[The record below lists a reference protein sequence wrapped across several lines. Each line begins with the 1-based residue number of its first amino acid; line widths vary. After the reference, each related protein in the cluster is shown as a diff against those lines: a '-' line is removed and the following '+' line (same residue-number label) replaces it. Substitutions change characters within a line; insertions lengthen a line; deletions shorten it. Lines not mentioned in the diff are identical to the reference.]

1 MAGKFARSWALV
13 QASAAVLKSDK
24 ELLVFPLV
32 SAIAVL
38 IVVATFM
45 APIFATGMYKYMG
58 HGQPVN
64 PGMYAWLF
72 LFYFVQYIVIFF
84 FNTALVG
91 AAMIRLDGGDPTV
104 ADGLRIARSKLMP
117 IIGYAAIAATVGM
130 ILRAMEERAGFIGR
144 IVVGMIGVA
153 WTLATFMVVPVL
165 VEQDVGPIDAVKE
178 SASLLKN
185 TWGENLIGNGG
196 IGVVFGLI
204 TFAVIAVGGL
214 LTAFG
219 ASNGMMP
226 VAITFG
232 AMTILAVLGIA
243 LVQSALAG
251 IYSAALYRYATDGKA
266 PSGFDGAVLQEAFRL
281 KG

>member
-13 QASAAVLKSDK
+13 QASAAVLKADK

-32 SAIAVL
+32 SAIAVI
-38 IVVATFM
+38 IVVATFV
-45 APIFATGMYKYMG
+45 APVFATGMYKSMG

-64 PGMYAWLF
+64 PGMYAWAF

-84 FNTALVG
+84 FNSALVG

-117 IIGYAAIAATVGM
+117 IIGYAAVAATVGM
-130 ILRAMEERAGFIGR
+130 ILRALEERAGFIGR

-165 VEQDVGPIDAVKE
+165 VAQDVGPVDAIKE

-196 IGVVFGLI
+196 IGLVFGLI
-204 TFAVIAVGGL
+204 TLAVVLVGGL
-214 LTAFG
+214 LTAFS
-219 ASNGMMP
+219 ANNGMAP
-226 VAITFG
+226 VAIVLG
-232 AMTILAVLGIA
+232 AVTVLAVLGIA

-251 IYSAALYRYATDGKA
+251 IYSAALYRYATDGQA
-266 PSGFDGAVLQEAFRL
+266 PAGFDGEVLQEAFRI

>member
-32 SAIAVL
+32 SAVAVV
-38 IVVATFM
+38 IVMATFM

-64 PGMYAWLF
+64 PGMYVWGF

-84 FNTALVG
+84 FNSALVG
-91 AAMIRLDGGDPTV
+91 AAMIRLDGGDPTIS
-104 ADGLRIARSKLMP
+104 DGLRIARSKLMP

-130 ILRAMEERAGFIGR
+130 ILRALEERAGFIGR

-165 VEQDVGPIDAVKE
+165 VAEDVGPIDAVKE
-178 SASLLKN
+178 SALLLKN

-196 IGVVFGLI
+196 IGLAFGLI
-204 TFAVIAVGGL
+204 TLAVMLVGGV
-214 LTAFG
+214 LTGLSA
-219 ASNGMMP
+219 ANSMMP
-226 VAITFG
+226 VAIVLGVVTV
-232 AMTILAVLGIA
+232 LAILGIA

-251 IYSAALYRYATDGKA
+251 IYSAALYRYATDGQA
-266 PSGFDGAVLQEAFRL
+266 PAGFDGAVLQEAFRM